1 MGAIQFANWILYL
14 NREQYDVY
22 KRTIPVWGRPLVFF
36 IWERLEKAAEGFWV
50 SLFFVKNLNTVLL
63 CNINKAQRIPWK

>member
-1 MGAIQFANWILYL
+1 MGASSC
-14 NREQYDVY
+14 
-22 KRTIPVWGRPLVFF
+22 FF
-36 IWERLEKAAEGFWV
+36 IWERLEKAAEDFWV